1 MRPPLRQ
8 PPVARPVELPAG
20 PARPGAH
27 AARLAHWSAAPQS
40 AVATEHS
47 GRFSLSCPSGVV
59 LLLVVFERPTVG
71 GYATSL
77 LQRAG
82 DAMIGSATTGSR
94 LKRRIGRL
102 LNVAAVCTRA
112 R

>member
-47 GRFSLSCPSGVV
+47 GRSSLSCPSGVV
-59 LLLVVFERPTVG
+59 LLSVVFCYLPWE
-71 GYATSL
+71 ATPPHFY
-77 LQRAG
+77 
-82 DAMIGSATTGSR
+82 SAQGTRSTCPHGPVV
-94 LKRRIGRL
+94 RRKG
-102 LNVAAVCTRA
+102 C
-112 R
+112 